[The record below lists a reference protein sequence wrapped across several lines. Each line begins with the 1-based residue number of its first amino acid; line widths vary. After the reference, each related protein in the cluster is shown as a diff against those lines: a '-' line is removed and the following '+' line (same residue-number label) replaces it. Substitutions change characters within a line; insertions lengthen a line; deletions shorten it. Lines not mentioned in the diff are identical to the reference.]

1 MATQTAGL
9 VCAHHHLY
17 SSLARGMPGPT
28 TTPKN
33 FTEILR
39 GIWWKLDAA
48 LDPDIIYWSSVLGAA
63 EALLSGTTGIIDHHE
78 SPFSIEGS
86 LDIIADACDFVGVR
100 HILSY
105 GVTDR
110 WSDNGAL
117 QSVSPKDPMT
127 DGALRGL
134 KENQRYAQTGRASMV
149 GVHAAFTCSDETLE
163 RAVDLSL
170 ELGVGVHIHVAE
182 AIEDAEAGARLEKY
196 AQDNWLL
203 VHAVHLDRPLKGVIA
218 HNPRSNMF
226 NSVGYARP
234 AERKSKIVLG
244 TDGIGADML
253 EEFRLSFARHR
264 EHDRNATPSTS
275 WQWLEN
281 GYEFFPEALNDV
293 VGWSYDFVDDPWR
306 IVYTTGVRCE
316 SVEIDGVAQVENG
329 KPVHFDIQEVRA
341 KAAEQSVR
349 LFARMS

>member
-1 MATQTAGL
+1 MGTQTSGL

-17 SSLARGMPGPT
+17 SSLARGMPGPST
-28 TTPKN
+28 HPTN
-33 FTEILR
+33 FSEILR
-39 GIWWKLDAA
+39 DIWWKLDAA

-63 EALLSGTTGIIDHHE
+63 EALLSGTTAIIDHHE
-78 SPFSIEGS
+78 SPFAVEGS

-105 GVTDR
+105 GITDR
-110 WSDNGAL
+110 WSDSKTL
-117 QSVSPKDPMT
+117 VSVSPSDSMT
-127 DGALRGL
+127 EGAQRGL
-134 KENQRYAQTGRASMV
+134 DENRRYARTGRPSMV

-163 RAVDLSL
+163 SAVELSL

-196 AQDNWLL
+196 AQDDWLL

-218 HNPRSNMF
+218 HNPRSNMN

-234 AERKSKIVLG
+234 AEKESKIVLG

-253 EEFRLSFARHR
+253 EEFRLSFVRHR
-264 EHDRNATPSTS
+264 EHDRDATPDTS
-275 WQWLEN
+275 WQWLQN
-281 GYEFFPEALNDV
+281 GYQFFPDAIHDV
-293 VGWSYDFVDDPWR
+293 VTWSYDFMDDPWR
-306 IVYTTGVRCE
+306 LAYTTGIHCE
-316 SVEIDGVAQVENG
+316 RVEIDGVAQVEDG
-329 KPVHFDIQEVRA
+329 MPVHFDMQEVRA
-341 KAAEQSVR
+341 KASEQASR